1 MGAMKAYLGDKMLK
15 LTSTV
20 EEKTRKLI
28 ESELE
33 KVEVSNAAP
42 ELAFRPDAI
51 QQVELTGKT
60 LAEQFPPLN
69 LNSVILHEEVN
80 KLSGTNWV
88 DRKNVLDKII
98 SEIQKAQFHLAHEG
112 LRDIIEVVN
121 RLLQNEKNKSVKK
134 QSILA
139 IQ

>member
-28 ESELE
+28 ENELE

-51 QQVELTGKT
+51 QQVGLTGKT